1 MGDIITS
8 GGGVFTPGQ
17 LNVGDAELNAITT
30 NAVIQTTFVSGKGSA
45 SANPDKA
52 NHYVLLLDSS
62 GATPIYKKATLAA
75 AIFDSA
81 EFIQNRTIKATPVA
95 ADTILIGDS
104 AAGGAPKTS
113 TLVTI
118 LFSAVAH
125 AAPIAADTIPI
136 YNSAGS
142 AISSITLGSL
152 INLLA
157 AHTAPVA
164 GDKIM
169 VREAGG
175 AVRGLTLVNLLN
187 GMVAETVPA
196 AAMKVAITD
205 GATVK
210 NVTLATL
217 ISGIATSLVTPAGT
231 ELAQVNDAGTLK
243 KLLLSDLKTYAQVG
257 GTRAGISTSTPVAC
271 PAVGLTV
278 SFSHGLNPN
287 FPRYWKWVLVN
298 TTPEAGFVLNDE
310 LDPAVYVDA
319 GSGNPFANSFVMFAD
334 NTNIYFRHANTATGL
349 TPGNWNVKCYYA

>member
-1 MGDIITS
+1 MSDIVTS
-8 GGGVFTPGQ
+8 GGGVFKPGQ
-17 LNVGDAELNAITT
+17 INVGDAELNAIVA
-30 NAVIQTTFVSGKGSA
+30 NAVIQTTFVSGKAAA

-52 NHYVLLLDSS
+52 THYVLLLDSS
-62 GATPIYKKATLAA
+62 GGTYKKATLAA
-75 AIFDSA
+75 AFFDSS
-81 EFIQNRTIKATPVA
+81 EFIQNRTTKATPVA

-113 TLVTI
+113 TVYAI
-118 LFSAVAH
+118 VFGAGAH
-125 AAPIAADTIPI
+125 AAPIAADCIPI

-142 AISSITLGSL
+142 ALGKITLSNL
-152 INLLA
+152 IDLLA

-175 AVRGLTLVNLLN
+175 AVRGMTLVNLLN

-205 GATVK
+205 GVTVK

-243 KLLLSDLKTYAQVG
+243 KLLLSDLKTYAA
-257 GTRAGISTSTPVAC
+257 AGMQSAIKTSVPVAC
-271 PAVGLTV
+271 PAAGV
-278 SFSHGLNPN
+278 SVDFAHLLGSAPK
-287 FPRYWKWVLVN
+287 FVRWVLVN
-298 TTPEAGFVLNDE
+298 TTATAHYSLNDE
-310 LDPAVYVDA
+310 VDVYVHVNNS
-319 GSGNPFANSFVMFAD
+319 GGNPYSESFETRTSASRC
-334 NTNIYFRHANTATGL
+334 YLWHASEAIGL
-349 TPGNWNVKCYYA
+349 NPAFWNVKCYYA